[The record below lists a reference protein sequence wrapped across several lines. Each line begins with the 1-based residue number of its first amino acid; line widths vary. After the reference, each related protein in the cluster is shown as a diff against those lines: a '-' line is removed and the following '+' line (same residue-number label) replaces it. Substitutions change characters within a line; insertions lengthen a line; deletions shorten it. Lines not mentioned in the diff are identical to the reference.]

1 MVWQILAAIGAFLF
15 TGRAVLFVLGI
26 VLGGML
32 TVASPEVLGMMETL
46 VGWWNALL
54 EALFR

>member
-15 TGRAVLFVLGI
+15 TGRAVLFVVGV

-32 TVASPEVLGMMETL
+32 TVASPEVLGLMETL

>member
-1 MVWQILAAIGAFLF
+1 MVWQILAAIGAYLF
-15 TGRAVLFVLGI
+15 TGRAVLFVVGI

-32 TVASPEVLGMMETL
+32 TVASPDVLGVMETL
-46 VGWWNALL
+46 VGWWSALL